1 MKQATKFL
9 MSSTVVAVALA
20 AGAVALFGQWADYPT
35 TGPRTSDGKVDLKA
49 PPPRTAEGKIDFTG
63 LWEPARGGPGRGAGQ
78 AKGQAK
84 GAPAVSPSPAPPPSP
99 SPSPEFCRCGLRNYG
114 CKTRE
119 CIARCAPQCSFV
131 SDENNGTSSIIISSN
146 TAPLS
151 IIIHFQVEDAGT
163 ISIKIYDVAGRLI
176 KTLAADKMDQGSHE
190 VEWNEQDEEGNLVDA
205 GIYILQL
212 DTPNKSETKK
222 IAMIN

>member
-1 MKQATKFL
+1 MKPSLKNKLFDFLSDFAPMKLQRRRSRQAFL
-9 MSSTVVAVALA
+9 IMMMILSVTQIASAQKCSPIHSCPAGYTCVNFHCEMVV
-20 AGAVALFGQWADYPT
+20 
-35 TGPRTSDGKVDLKA
+35 
-49 PPPRTAEGKIDFTG
+49 
-63 LWEPARGGPGRGAGQ
+63 
-78 AKGQAK
+78 
-84 GAPAVSPSPAPPPSP
+84 SPAPPSLSLASPPSP